1 MYRPQ
6 FNAEKFRGLLLYVA
20 DQARKNN
27 DRYFGAV
34 KLNKVLYYCD
44 FIMFKRYGEPITGAT
59 YQKLREGPAPKQLL
73 AQRRR
78 LIREGL
84 AELKPTQ
91 VFNYVQRR
99 LIPTAII
106 VDPEQWFDGRE
117 VAVINE
123 VMNEFTDLT
132 AADVSEMSHNEVG
145 WINAKDGGEIPYE
158 TALLDPI
165 YGDGSS
171 ELQMNPDD
179 ESRI

>member
-6 FNAEKFRGLLLYVA
+6 FNAVKFRGLLLYVS
-20 DQARKNN
+20 DQARKKN

-34 KLNKVLYYCD
+34 KLNKVLYYSD

-73 AQRRR
+73 RQRRR
-78 LIREGL
+78 LIKDGL

-99 LIPTAII
+99 LIPTTTNI
-106 VDPEQWFDGRE
+106 DPEEWGFDGRE

-123 VMNEFTDLT
+123 VLDELKDMT
-132 AADVSEMSHNEVG
+132 AADVSEMSHNEIG
-145 WINAKDGGEIPYE
+145 WINAKEGQTIPYE

-179 ESRI
+179 EP